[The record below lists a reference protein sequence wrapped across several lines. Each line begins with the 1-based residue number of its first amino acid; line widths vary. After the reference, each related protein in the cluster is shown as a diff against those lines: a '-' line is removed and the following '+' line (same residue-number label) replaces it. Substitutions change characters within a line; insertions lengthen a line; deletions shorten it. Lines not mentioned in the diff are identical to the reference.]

1 MMTLQVILFVLALA
15 VTVVA
20 FGATV
25 WLSFKRPQAPKPDPS
40 SPSWTPR

>member
-1 MMTLQVILFVLALA
+1 MMTLQVILFVLALT

-25 WLSFKRPQAPKPDPS
+25 WVSFKRPQAPKTAPDS
-40 SPSWTPR
+40 SPRTPV